1 MNKVVS
7 FTKLMM
13 LITFFALF
21 YSYAC
26 CQNDKDLPPAPKVK
40 VGIAKLSGSVVN
52 LNKDNQFSLDVPL
65 EYSAE
70 VCSFNVRNETT
81 LYGYIGLG

>member
-1 MNKVVS
+1 
-7 FTKLMM
+7 M
-13 LITFFALF
+13 LLTTFFALF
-21 YSYAC
+21 YSCAC
-26 CQNDKDLPPAPKVK
+26 CQNDKDLLPAPKVK
-40 VGIAKLSGSVVN
+40 VGIAKLSSSVVN
-52 LNKDNQFSLDVPL
+52 LNMDNQFSLDVPL